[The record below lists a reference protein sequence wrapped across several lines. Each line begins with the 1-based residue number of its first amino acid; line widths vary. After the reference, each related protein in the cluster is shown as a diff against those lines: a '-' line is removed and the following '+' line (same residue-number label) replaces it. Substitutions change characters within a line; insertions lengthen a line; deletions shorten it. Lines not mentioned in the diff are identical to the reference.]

1 MQRYDLFLRMPNI
14 IHKNTWIVSS
24 VPFPHALPLNP
35 VSPVHCRSKT
45 VHYLPFLTPSPF
57 TIVQRVYGRTSKQPM
72 DVRLYTL
79 RTYVHRTFERTSI
92 ERYNAQDEFC

>member
-1 MQRYDLFLRMPNI
+1 MQRYDLFLCMLNI

-24 VPFPHALPLNP
+24 VPFPHAFPLNP

-57 TIVQRVYGRTSKQPM
+57 TPVHHRSKVLWTYVQATYGRTSIHP
-72 DVRLYTL
+72 
-79 RTYVHRTFERTSI
+79 
-92 ERYNAQDEFC
+92 